1 MRTLAD
7 PELQARLAA
16 VRLLI
21 LDVDGVMTDG
31 GIVLGDGGESKRFDV
46 RDGSGIKYLQRNGIE
61 VALVSG
67 RGSRAVQSRA
77 EELGIEEVHQRALR
91 KWPVVEEMLERKGVA
106 LGEVAY
112 LGDDLVDLPVMVRV
126 GLSVAVADAC
136 AEVLDEAD
144 AVTRQAGGHGA
155 VRELAEAVL
164 RARGKWGDIVAGYRR
179 VEAPGGGV
187 AS

>member
-7 PELQARLAA
+7 PELRMRLAA
-16 VRLLI
+16 VRLVI

-31 GIVLGDGGESKRFDV
+31 GIVLGDGGEYKRFDV

-67 RGSRAVQSRA
+67 RRSRAVLSRA

-106 LGEVAY
+106 LAEVAY
-112 LGDDLVDLPVMVRV
+112 VGDDLVDLPVMVRV

-136 AEVLDEAD
+136 EEVLSAAH
-144 AVTRQAGGHGA
+144 AVTQAAGGGGA
-155 VRELAEAVL
+155 VREVAEALL
-164 RARGKWGDIVAGYRR
+164 RARGKWDEIVAGYRR
-179 VEAPGGGV
+179 IETPGGSV